1 MVNFCKIAFIQ
12 EDLNSTLIQ
21 FEEKENRIR
30 VKDNYQDIQFVLSTI
45 S

>member
-1 MVNFCKIAFIQ
+1 MVNFCNIAFIE

-21 FEEKENRIR
+21 FNEKDNRIR
-30 VKDNYQDIQFVLSTI
+30 VKDNYQDIQFILSTI